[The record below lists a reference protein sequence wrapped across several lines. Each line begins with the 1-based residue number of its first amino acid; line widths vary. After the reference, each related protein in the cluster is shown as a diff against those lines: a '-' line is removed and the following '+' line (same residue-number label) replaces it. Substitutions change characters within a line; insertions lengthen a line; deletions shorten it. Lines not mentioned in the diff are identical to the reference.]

1 MALRLER
8 IPVGEAEWE
17 RMDAFSDRVVFQ
29 TREWLDFVGR
39 TQAAEPVVA
48 AVLDGSERVGYFTGL
63 IVRRFGIRILG
74 SPFPGWTTESMG
86 FNLLEGVG
94 RREAAAALVPFA
106 FRTLGCAHLELKDR
120 RLETDDLGA
129 FGYASEPTRTFELD
143 LSADED
149 EILGRMSSATRRAI
163 RRGVKVGVTVEEASG
178 AAFAN
183 EYYEQLVEVF
193 ARQSLVP
200 TYGVERVRTLIS
212 CLEPTGRL
220 LLLRARAPDGLPIAS
235 AIFPAYNGTAYFWGG
250 ASMREHQILRP
261 NEAIFWH
268 AIRYWR
274 DRGVTTLDL
283 GGGGEYKRKYGPSE
297 LRLPLFRASRF
308 RVLPILREVARRA
321 VDRRQAL
328 RGRRRGGQVVP
339 RTRSL

>member
-1 MALRLER
+1 
-8 IPVGEAEWE
+8 
-17 RMDAFSDRVVFQ
+17 
-29 TREWLDFVGR
+29 
-39 TQAAEPVVA
+39 
-48 AVLDGSERVGYFTGL
+48 
-63 IVRRFGIRILG
+63 
-74 SPFPGWTTESMG
+74 
-86 FNLLEGVG
+86 
-94 RREAAAALVPFA
+94 
-106 FRTLGCAHLELKDR
+106 
-120 RLETDDLGA
+120 
-129 FGYASEPTRTFELD
+129 
-143 LSADED
+143 
-149 EILGRMSSATRRAI
+149 MSSACRRAI
-163 RRGVKVGVTVEEASG
+163 RRGAKVGVAVDEVSG
-178 AAFAN
+178 IACAD

-200 TYGVERVRTLIS
+200 TYGVELHALIS

-220 LLLRARAPDGLPIAS
+220 LLLRARAPDGPAIAS

-250 ASMREHQILRP
+250 ASTREHQIHRP

-308 RVLPILREVARRA
+308 RALPVLREIARRA
-321 VDRRQAL
+321 VDRRQAVL
-328 RGRRRGGQVVP
+328 GRRRGGQVVP